1 MATSTIIDQTLSS
14 TINTLTTSWTS
25 TIQNRILQFYEN
37 CKNAANYKTK
47 AGLQQMSQMYGQLLQ
62 DLFLGKTDLVQDTNR
77 RIFLVQLYKMVAHI
91 RDIKQPNDGQSHSQ
105 DHMGH
110 YSLAYMMVWQWYQ
123 YYPKLAENALSQ
135 FVCCVEEQ
143 GQPYGS
149 WKDIKYMCNYIRDQI
164 TDENQD
170 PAQHPLFRYAIELLV
185 SQLKFDLA
193 VYRSTDPDDGYTMS
207 LAAKWTPREMSK
219 KFGWISPYI
228 SALFYRE
235 IMITASKPASIVQA
249 QKKCNSQ
256 FRIMVSRLNRH
267 LDTVQIKQCSNKWT
281 EIELGTIT
289 MATMI
294 RQREAF
300 LNLIPSAVGAVGIR
314 RSQDPDRIECAV
326 KLRPFYEEQIQKLDE
341 RIRKLDEAEKTAEV
355 SEQSMSWPRL
365 EGILANL
372 RYKIME
378 TQIKSII

>member
-1 MATSTIIDQTLSS
+1 MTTLEHNCQTEPKKYASDIS
-14 TINTLTTSWTS
+14 TSWTS
-25 TIQNRILQFYEN
+25 TIQGRILQFYEN

-47 AGLQQMSQMYGQLLQ
+47 AGLQQMSQMYSQLLQ
-62 DLFLGKTDLVQDTNR
+62 DLFLRKTDPVQDTNR

-91 RDIKQPNDGQSHSQ
+91 RDIKQPNDGQ

-193 VYRSTDPDDGYTMS
+193 VYRSTDPDDGYS
-207 LAAKWTPREMSK
+207 ISFAAKWTPREMSK
-219 KFGWISPYI
+219 KFGWISPHI
-228 SALFYRE
+228 SGLFYRKF
-235 IMITASKPASIVQA
+235 MITASKPASIVQA
-249 QKKCNSQ
+249 QKKCNAQ

-267 LDTVQIKQCSNKWT
+267 LDTVQIKQCSNKWA
-281 EIELGTIT
+281 EIEPGTIT
-289 MATMI
+289 MTTMI

-300 LNLIPSAVGAVGIR
+300 LNLIPSAVGAVSIR
-314 RSQDPDRIECAV
+314 RSQDPDRIECAL

-341 RIRKLDEAEKTAEV
+341 RIRKLDEAEKQAELT
-355 SEQSMSWPRL
+355 EQSMSWPRL

-372 RYKIME
+372 RYKIMGDKV
-378 TQIKSII
+378 KSII

>member
-1 MATSTIIDQTLSS
+1 MTTLEHNCQIEPKKYTSDTS
-14 TINTLTTSWTS
+14 TSWTS
-25 TIQNRILQFYEN
+25 NIQGRILQFYEN

-47 AGLQQMSQMYGQLLQ
+47 AGLQQMSQMYSQLLQ
-62 DLFLGKTDLVQDTNR
+62 DLFLRKTDPVQDTNR

-91 RDIKQPNDGQSHSQ
+91 RDIKQPNDGQ

-193 VYRSTDPDDGYTMS
+193 VYRSTDPDDGYS
-207 LAAKWTPREMSK
+207 ISFAAKWTPREMSK
-219 KFGWISPYI
+219 KFGWISPHI
-228 SALFYRE
+228 SGLFYRKF
-235 IMITASKPASIVQA
+235 MITASKPASIVQA
-249 QKKCNSQ
+249 QKKCNAQ

-267 LDTVQIKQCSNKWT
+267 LDTVQIKQCSNKWA
-281 EIELGTIT
+281 EIEPGTIT
-289 MATMI
+289 MTTMI

-300 LNLIPSAVGAVGIR
+300 LNLIPSAVGAPTTFGIR

-341 RIRKLDEAEKTAEV
+341 RIRKLDEAEKQAEL
-355 SEQSMSWPRL
+355 SEQSISWPRL

-372 RYKIME
+372 RYKIMGDKV
-378 TQIKSII
+378 KSII

>member
-1 MATSTIIDQTLSS
+1 MATSTIIDQ
-14 TINTLTTSWTS
+14 TLTTSWTS

-37 CKNAANYKTK
+37 CKNAVNYKTT

-62 DLFLGKTDLVQDTNR
+62 DLFLGKTDLVQETNR

-91 RDIKQPNDGQSHSQ
+91 REIKQPNDGQSQ

-135 FVCCVEEQ
+135 FVCCMVEQ

-193 VYRSTDPDDGYTMS
+193 VYRSTDPDDSYTMS

-228 SALFYRE
+228 SALFYRK

-249 QKKCNSQ
+249 QKKCNAQ

-267 LDTVQIKQCSNKWT
+267 LDTVQIKQCSNKWAD
-281 EIELGTIT
+281 IEPGTIT
-289 MATMI
+289 MTTMV

-300 LNLIPSAVGAVGIR
+300 LNLIPSASTASTTSTAPSAVGIR
-314 RSQDPDRIECAV
+314 RSQDPDRIECAL

-341 RIRKLDEAEKTAEV
+341 RIRKLDEAEKPAEL